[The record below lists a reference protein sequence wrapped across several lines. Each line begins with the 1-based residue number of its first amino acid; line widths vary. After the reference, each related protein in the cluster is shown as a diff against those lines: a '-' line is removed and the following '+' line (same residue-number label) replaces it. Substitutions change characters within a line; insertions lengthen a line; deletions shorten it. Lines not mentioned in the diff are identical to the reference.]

1 MAMEDAYVLAEV
13 LRSAATVESALDA
26 YVTRRGPRVKWV
38 QQESRV
44 VSESIRLS
52 PEIRNATLRARGE
65 EMFGRRF
72 RPLMAMP

>member
-1 MAMEDAYVLAEV
+1 
-13 LRSAATVESALDA
+13 
-26 YVTRRGPRVKWV
+26 VKWV
-38 QQESRV
+38 QQESRA